1 MMNKDIAHSAVKRR
15 WIAPR
20 LETEYADITGVAS
33 KTQTVQEDTDSTN
46 ANNATNPTGPS
57 S

>member
-1 MMNKDIAHSAVKRR
+1 MNKDIAHSAVKRR

-46 ANNATNPTGPS
+46 ANNATTPTGPS

>member
-1 MMNKDIAHSAVKRR
+1 MSKDAAYFAVKRR
-15 WIAPR
+15 WIPPR
-20 LETEYADITGVAS
+20 LETEYTDITGVAT

-46 ANNATNPTGPS
+46 ANNATTPSGPS